1 MITKHLNFFSVLIFS
16 LFFSS
21 LSAQNEFVE
30 EGGLVYK
37 DRIYNDFIKT
47 VTVRP
52 LSDPLGMP
60 IIKLGTADRLI
71 IGFDDLTADA
81 RTYNYK
87 VIHCAADWTPSDLMP
102 QEYINGYFEYFTQDF
117 EYSVNTYVAYT
128 HYGFMLPN
136 ENISFLKS
144 GNYLLVMYEDDPEK
158 PLFTRRFVVYED
170 IVTAGGEVKRAT
182 SVDRMMTHQEVDFF
196 VNTGGY
202 NVPNP
207 FTDLKV
213 TLIQN
218 FRWDNAIYDLKPRF
232 LNGNMLDYN
241 YDMENNFEGGSE
253 YRFFDLKS
261 LAELTSEVQQTVLK
275 DLWMVTLLPDLPRA
289 IENYSYTDDI
299 NGQFVVR
306 KLGSDNPGSEA
317 DYAYVDFFLPM
328 DIPLSGGNLYVCGL
342 FNFWE
347 PTEEHKMK
355 YNYEMKAYQARVLIK
370 QGYYD
375 YMYGFQ
381 RNGTLEYSLEEV
393 EGHHW
398 ETRNDYTL
406 LIYNRDLGARYDRV
420 VGMNHWVDSEVR

>member
-1 MITKHLNFFSVLIFS
+1 MISKHINFFSVLLLT
-16 LFFSS
+16 LFFSPTFG
-21 LSAQNEFVE
+21 QTDFVE
-30 EGGLVYK
+30 EGRLVYK
-37 DRIYNDFIKT
+37 DRIYNDFIRT

-52 LSDPLGMP
+52 VSDPLGMP
-60 IIKLGTADRLI
+60 IIKLGSMDRLI
-71 IGFDDLTADA
+71 VGFDDLTADA

-87 VIHCAADWTPSDLMP
+87 VIHCSADWQPSDLMP
-102 QEYINGYFEYFTQDF
+102 QEYIGGYFEYFTQDF

-128 HYGFMLPN
+128 HYGFSLPN

-170 IVTAGGEVKRAT
+170 IVTSGGEVKRAT

-196 VNTGGY
+196 INTGGY
-202 NVPNP
+202 NIPNP

-213 TLIQN
+213 TLLQN

-232 LNGNMLDYN
+232 LNGNFLDYN
-241 YDMENNFEGGSE
+241 YDLENNFLGGSE

-261 LAELTSEVQQTVLK
+261 LQQLTSEVQQTVLT
-275 DLWMVTLLPDLPRA
+275 DLYTVTLMPDRPRS

-306 KLGSDNPGSEA
+306 RLGSDNSLAEA
-317 DYAYVDFFLPM
+317 DYAYVDYFVPM
-328 DIPLSGGNLYVCGL
+328 DIPLTGGNLYVVGL

-347 PTEEHKMK
+347 PTKEHQMK
-355 YNYEMKAYQARVLIK
+355 YNYEMKAYQGRVLIK

-381 RNGTLEYSLEEV
+381 RNKTQEYSVEEV

-420 VGMNHWVDSEVR
+420 IGMNHWVNSEVR